1 MVKKRKKLADIIAEV
16 EAETPAPLT
25 PAPLYVTNRIAK
37 LEMELARARK
47 ERDQLRTLVE
57 VVLIAAPVVL
67 DGIDD
72 GR

>member
-1 MVKKRKKLADIIAEV
+1 MVKKRKKLADIIADID
-16 EAETPAPLT
+16 AET

-37 LEMELARARK
+37 LELELARARK

-67 DGIDD
+67 EGIDD
-72 GR
+72 E

>member
-1 MVKKRKKLADIIAEV
+1 MVSRERITEIVADVAAGDV
-16 EAETPAPLT
+16 PLH
-25 PAPLYVTNRIAK
+25 ASRRIAK

-67 DGIDD
+67 EGIDD
-72 GR
+72 GQA